1 MSSTTND
8 RTHGTGTCRENLAMR
23 PRAAEAVRPQGLLP
37 VGMATSHC
45 SVGAA
50 VDAVVVMVA
59 ACQGARLPFFDTL
72 AISFYL
78 FLILFSFFRS
88 LVFISFLFSH
98 PFILSLSLSLFH
110 CIFLTKRLKLFG
122 RLSFPSFSFSSSSSS
137 SDFFGLTGAL
147 KVRGTR
153 NSSKQSYDRDE
164 PSKSRVINKPC
175 PEAVCLT
182 SPSSKVGSL
191 HSETMPRRLACSIR
205 HPCNTF
211 IFPWRIGPGSARIPS
226 NIGTRHRPVGFLL
239 IAEKNGSRGDRSLS
253 SDFNL
258 LLLAFLESRSEA
270 TSTLCSRQQP
280 FSGFS
285 THTPPV
291 PSSFSWADESS
302 SLSDKNEHAARSNGS
317 PIVLAQGR
325 EPRRTNRVVR
335 REKELAAKIA
345 RFIRGESNS
354 LRRR

>member
-1 MSSTTND
+1 MS
-8 RTHGTGTCRENLAMR
+8 GCEV
-23 PRAAEAVRPQGLLP
+23 AVLR
-37 VGMATSHC
+37 H
-45 SVGAA
+45 
-50 VDAVVVMVA
+50 
-59 ACQGARLPFFDTL
+59 AR
-72 AISFYL
+72 YL
-78 FLILFSFFRS
+78 FLSLPHSIFFLSFSRFHLILILS
-88 LVFISFLFSH
+88 
-98 PFILSLSLSLFH
+98 PFHSLSLSLSLFH

-226 NIGTRHRPVGFLL
+226 NIGTRHRLGRF
-239 IAEKNGSRGDRSLS
+239 SL
-253 SDFNL
+253 D
-258 LLLAFLESRSEA
+258 
-270 TSTLCSRQQP
+270 C
-280 FSGFS
+280 
-285 THTPPV
+285 
-291 PSSFSWADESS
+291 
-302 SLSDKNEHAARSNGS
+302 
-317 PIVLAQGR
+317 
-325 EPRRTNRVVR
+325 
-335 REKELAAKIA
+335 REKRLERRSI
-345 RFIRGESNS
+345 S
-354 LRRR
+354 LL